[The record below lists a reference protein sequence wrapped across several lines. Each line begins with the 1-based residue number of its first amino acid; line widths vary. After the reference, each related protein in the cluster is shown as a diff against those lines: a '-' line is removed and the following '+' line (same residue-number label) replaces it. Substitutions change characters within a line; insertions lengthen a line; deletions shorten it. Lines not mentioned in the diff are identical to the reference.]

1 MEERRPGGNG
11 GGSEAETET
20 EETRVT
26 RLPARAA
33 NAYAFLRADVLR
45 HRQADV
51 EAVTSV
57 PYPARGRGA
66 MSAWIILGCGC
77 FGVVIGVLTLVGQ
90 GIAPHTRSPLAGWGR
105 TAMGGGFVLE
115 GGARLLDASSG
126 AGLAVSTVA
135 LGLVL
140 LGAALQAR
148 GGLFTRARRT
158 VDGD

>member
-1 MEERRPGGNG
+1 
-11 GGSEAETET
+11 
-20 EETRVT
+20 
-26 RLPARAA
+26 
-33 NAYAFLRADVLR
+33 
-45 HRQADV
+45 
-51 EAVTSV
+51 
-57 PYPARGRGA
+57 

-77 FGVVIGVLTLVGQ
+77 FGLVIGVLTLAGR

-115 GGARLLDASSG
+115 GGARLLDVSSG

-140 LGAALQAR
+140 LGATLQAR
-148 GGLFTRARRT
+148 GGLFTRARRP